1 LVQPDGDDLV
11 GLIAYSLYKQ
21 SKRDWLI
28 DHEQKHG
35 RRPTDD
41 EVRIFVSAF
50 TANELKRLREQAS
63 NMLSAYAS
71 YVIEQ
76 ASPGL
81 IEQARKDHLIA
92 LVDDR
97 LGEMRAQGR
106 WWRQMIAGA
115 MSAFAYS
122 VLLLLL
128 LVIIRLVGVDL
139 MGLAQ
144 RASGS

>member
-1 LVQPDGDDLV
+1 VQ
-11 GLIAYSLYKQ
+11 
-21 SKRDWLI
+21 
-28 DHEQKHG
+28 
-35 RRPTDD
+35 
-41 EVRIFVSAF
+41 IFVSAF

-63 NMLSAYAS
+63 SMLSAYAS

-81 IEQARKDHLIA
+81 IEQARQDHLIA
-92 LVDDR
+92 LVDQR
-97 LGEMRAQGR
+97 LVEMRAQGR

-115 MSAFAYS
+115 MGAFAYS

-139 MGLAQ
+139 MALAQ